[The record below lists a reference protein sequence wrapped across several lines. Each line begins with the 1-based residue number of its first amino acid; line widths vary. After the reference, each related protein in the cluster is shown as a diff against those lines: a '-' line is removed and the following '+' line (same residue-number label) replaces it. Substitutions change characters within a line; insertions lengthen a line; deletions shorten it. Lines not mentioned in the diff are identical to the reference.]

1 MNTRD
6 LSYFRILVEK
16 RNYTEVAEMF
26 SVSQPTITQAVKR
39 LEKEFNSK
47 LVHVDRVHQKTEI
60 TRSGYLLYEKSKI
73 IQENLDLARK
83 EIKAADSQKIKFGL
97 PPIIGTLYFPQ
108 VVQKLAQES
117 LFQRLNISESGSS
130 ELLEELDNGNVDI
143 AVIATIKPIENPK
156 YQVEYLGSRPFSVIV
171 SAKNPLAQSTEPID
185 FRKLMKEKFVR
196 LTDKYVHS
204 QMLEDYC
211 NYYEFEPEIA
221 YDTPDISWFKSL
233 IRANVGIGI
242 LVADEVSPY
251 DQDLVRLDIANP
263 LPESFN
269 ISVVHRKSYILK
281 PDEQKLVDILKQ
293 MNIKNTRGGY
303 YWGNRFFDTIEVK
316 KL

>member
-73 IQENLDLARK
+73 IQKNIDLARK
-83 EIKAADSQKIKFGL
+83 EIKASDSEKIKFGL

-108 VVQKLAQES
+108 VVQKLAQAS
-117 LFQRLNISESGSS
+117 LFQRLQISESGSS
-130 ELLEELDNGNVDI
+130 ELLDELDNGNVDI

-156 YQVEYLGSRPFSVIV
+156 YQVEYLGSRPFGVIV
-171 SAKNPLAQSTEPID
+171 SAKNPLAQSTEPVD
-185 FRKLMKEKFVR
+185 FKSLMSEKFIR
-196 LTDKYVHS
+196 LTGKYIHS

-211 NYYEFEPEIA
+211 DFYEIEPEIV

-242 LVADEVSPY
+242 LVKDEVSSY
-251 DQDLVRLDIANP
+251 DQDLVCLEIADP

-269 ISVVHRKSYILK
+269 ISVIHRKSYILK

-293 MNIKNTRGGY
+293 MNIKNTNGGY
-303 YWGNRFFDTIEVK
+303 Y
-316 KL
+316 

>member
-1 MNTRD
+1 MQSRLSNMNTRD

-39 LEKEFNSK
+39 LEKEFDSK

-73 IQENLDLARK
+73 IQKSIDLARK
-83 EIKAADSQKIKFGL
+83 EIKASDSEKIKFGL

-117 LFQRLNISESGSS
+117 LFQKLQISESGSS
-130 ELLEELDNGNVDI
+130 ELLNELDNGNVDI
-143 AVIATIKPIENPK
+143 AVIATIKPIHNPK
-156 YQVEYLGSRPFSVIV
+156 YEVEYLGSRPFSVIV
-171 SAKNPLAQSTEPID
+171 SAKNPLSKSTKPVD
-185 FRKLMKEKFVR
+185 FRDLMAERFIR
-196 LTDKYVHS
+196 LTGKYIHS

-211 NYYEFEPEIA
+211 KYYEIEPEVV

-242 LVADEVSPY
+242 LVRDEVGEY
-251 DQDLVRLDIANP
+251 DRDLVCLDIANP

-269 ISVVHRKSYILK
+269 ISVVRRKSYILK
-281 PDEQKLVDILKQ
+281 PDEQKLVDILQ
-293 MNIKNTRGGY
+293 RMNIKNTNGGY
-303 YWGNRFFDTIEVK
+303 Y
-316 KL
+316 